1 MLQPAGTARF
11 CKRLTHRLGMA
22 HSVLPAFQ
30 TQGAPRPQEAS
41 RERRGLSC
49 WVLAEDCVRAA
60 PTPSFI
66 LLPPGLLSQMGKLR
80 PREEKRV
87 AMSVRLPPGSGSEH
101 ALFSVDILEDC
112 PVWQGDRQVHR

>member
-1 MLQPAGTARF
+1 MCRLQREACPAGTARF

-30 TQGAPRPQEAS
+30 TQAHPDPRKTP
-41 RERRGLSC
+41 
-49 WVLAEDCVRAA
+49 A

-66 LLPPGLLSQMGKLR
+66 LLPPGLLSQMGKQR

-87 AMSVRLPPGSGSEH
+87 AMSVRLPPGSGSEP

-112 PVWQGDRQVHR
+112 PAWQGDRQVHR